1 MDLDLEL
8 ELEVEEWE
16 EGYEGDEKTEEEGDC
31 ADKIVC
37 VSGGMN
43 LSQTASESEADL
55 KLLETEDSLHAS
67 RGVVSETTLAMH
79 PSGKFCRSM

>member
-1 MDLDLEL
+1 MDLDLEF
-8 ELEVEEWE
+8 EVEEGE
-16 EGYEGDEKTEEEGDC
+16 DGEEGDEETEEEGDC
-31 ADKIVC
+31 RDKIVW

-43 LSQTASESEADL
+43 LSQTASDSEADL

-79 PSGKFCRSM
+79 PSGKFCRSI